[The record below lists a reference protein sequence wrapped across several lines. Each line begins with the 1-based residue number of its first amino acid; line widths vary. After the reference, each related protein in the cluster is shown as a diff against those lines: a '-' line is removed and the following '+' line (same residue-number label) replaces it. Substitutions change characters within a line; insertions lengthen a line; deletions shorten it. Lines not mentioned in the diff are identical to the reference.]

1 MSKRKIIVIAIIIIP
16 VLIFI
21 YFNVIKPCE
30 INENKI
36 EIFISRDDENLAGEE
51 YDDEIFNALID
62 RYEGKN
68 SSVFFNDEQL
78 VRKNRNLPSDK
89 TKDYGTVIISVEFKN
104 NSIFNLKDIIGSVT
118 NEKDDSYV
126 LYSTGAFVSENI
138 KPLKTKKDTE
148 IIWLTMYMGDMSDE
162 EILDYIQRLDIEV
175 YYSSK
180 MLGSNDEIISLKH
193 AKLRK

>member
-68 SSVFFNDEQL
+68 SSVFLNDEQL
-78 VRKNRNLPSDK
+78 VR
-89 TKDYGTVIISVEFKN
+89 TKIINITVGNKLSF
-104 NSIFNLKDIIGSVT
+104 SI
-118 NEKDDSYV
+118 
-126 LYSTGAFVSENI
+126 
-138 KPLKTKKDTE
+138 
-148 IIWLTMYMGDMSDE
+148 
-162 EILDYIQRLDIEV
+162 
-175 YYSSK
+175 
-180 MLGSNDEIISLKH
+180 
-193 AKLRK
+193 